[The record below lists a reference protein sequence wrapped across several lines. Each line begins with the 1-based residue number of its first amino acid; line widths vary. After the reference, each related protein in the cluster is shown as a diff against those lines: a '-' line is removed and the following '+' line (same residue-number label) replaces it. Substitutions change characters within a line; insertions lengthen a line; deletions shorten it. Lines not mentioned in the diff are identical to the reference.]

1 MNSKELKIISASDQE
16 TIRIGR
22 NLAACLEKWDVVGLV
37 GELGSGKTWFSK
49 GLIQGLGVRPGTVVT
64 SPTFALV
71 NDYQG
76 SRPGADGFQESF
88 TVYHMDLYR
97 LNGPAEWV
105 TAGLA
110 EYFDQGEI
118 VIIEWAER
126 WPEILPPEA
135 IRVYFTIQ
143 GEQERELRIVC
154 NNARYNLILKKMT
167 ELEKKNND
175 VSYCAEIRRNLG
187 R

>member
-1 MNSKELKIISASDQE
+1 MNPRELKIISTSDQE

-22 NLAACLEKWDVVGLV
+22 NLAVCLEKGDVVGLV

-49 GLIQGLGVRPGTVVT
+49 GLIQGLGVPPGTVVT

-76 SRPGADGFQESF
+76 SRSAANGSKELFAVF
-88 TVYHMDLYR
+88 HMDLYR
-97 LNGPAEWV
+97 LNTPAEWFA
-105 TAGLA
+105 AGLA
-110 EYFDQGEI
+110 EYLDQGEI

-135 IRVYFTIQ
+135 IRVYFTIR

-154 NNARYNLILKKMT
+154 NNARYHLILKKIT
-167 ELEKKNND
+167 EEDGKK
-175 VSYCAEIRRNLG
+175 
-187 R
+187 